1 MNDLFKN
8 INISII
14 DTISIEA
21 ELSGKEVYLVG
32 GFVRDLI
39 LNRRNKDIDIMVV
52 GNGIDFAKLISKK
65 LNKKLQIFKNFGTA
79 MLKTENYDI
88 EFVGARKESY
98 SKDSRNPVVEQGT
111 LVEDLSRRDFTINSL
126 AISLNKKNYGEIID
140 LFSGR
145 ADIDKKIIRTPLDP
159 KTTFHDDPLRMMRA
173 ARFASQLDFLVDKNN
188 LEFIKSENKRIEIIS
203 KERINDELNKILMS
217 KKPSVGLK
225 VLKESG
231 LLELIL
237 PEICDLQGIDE
248 IEGKTHKDNFYH
260 TLKVLDNI
268 CENTENLWLRWV
280 ALLHDVGKPK
290 TKKFNKKIGWTFH
303 GHEYVGSKMV
313 DKIFRRL
320 KLPLNE
326 KLKYIKKLILLSSR
340 PIVLSLENITDSAVR
355 RLIFD
360 AGDDIDD
367 LLTLCEADITTKNEH
382 LQKKYLNNFKIVRE
396 KIKIVEERDQIRN
409 FQPPISGEEIMSS
422 FGLKP
427 CKEIGII
434 KEYIKEA
441 ILNGVISNSYDEA
454 KELMYKK
461 AKSLGLKINE

>member
-1 MNDLFKN
+1 
-8 INISII
+8 
-14 DTISIEA
+14 
-21 ELSGKEVYLVG
+21 
-32 GFVRDLI
+32 
-39 LNRRNKDIDIMVV
+39 
-52 GNGIDFAKLISKK
+52 
-65 LNKKLQIFKNFGTA
+65 
-79 MLKTENYDI
+79 
-88 EFVGARKESY
+88 
-98 SKDSRNPVVEQGT
+98 
-111 LVEDLSRRDFTINSL
+111 
-126 AISLNKKNYGEIID
+126 
-140 LFSGR
+140 
-145 ADIDKKIIRTPLDP
+145 
-159 KTTFHDDPLRMMRA
+159 MRA

-188 LEFIKSENKRIEIIS
+188 LEFIKSEKERIEIIS

-280 ALLHDVGKPK
+280 ALLHDIGKPK

-382 LQKKYLNNFKIVRE
+382 LQKKYLNNFKIVRK